1 MAARKLTGRGTV
13 FAAVATVPMLLAAP
27 AVGQQALDW
36 VEKPS
41 PLDLRAAYPAKAL
54 ADGVDARVTLKCD
67 VRNDG
72 RVEACG
78 VAGEEP
84 GGYGFGASALMLA
97 PKFRLALNDE
107 VKPGGVVNIPIRFAR
122 AGDPPLREAVF
133 KKPTGDYRKLI
144 PAGPFW
150 PEKAL
155 KQGKGGEAVVDCVV
169 EPDGRLSSCAHVS
182 GEPHFGGSTLR
193 MAAAGWM
200 MAAPLP
206 AGATPAPENVYR
218 FRVVFPARRIAD
230 TAPPGG

>member
-1 MAARKLTGRGTV
+1 MAARKLGLRGATI
-13 FAAVATVPMLLAAP
+13 AAAATVLAGAS
-27 AVGQQALDW
+27 AQAQSAMEWL
-36 VEKPS
+36 EKPS

-78 VAGEEP
+78 VGGEEP
-84 GGYGFGASALMLA
+84 AGYGFGASALMLA
-97 PKFRLALNDE
+97 PKFKLALAGG
-107 VKPGGVVNIPIRFAR
+107 VKPGDVVNIPIRFAR
-122 AGDPPLREAVF
+122 IGDPPLRDAIF
-133 KKPTGDYRKLI
+133 KKPTGDYRKLV
-144 PAGPFW
+144 PAGPYW

-169 EPDGRLSSCAHVS
+169 EADNRLSACAHVS

-193 MAAAGWM
+193 MAASGWM

-206 AGATPAPENVYR
+206 AGALPAPENVYR
-218 FRVVFPARRIAD
+218 FKVVFPARRIAD

>member
-1 MAARKLTGRGTV
+1 MEPARLRRT
-13 FAAVATVPMLLAAP
+13 ALLAAAAALPFLLP
-27 AVGQQALDW
+27 AAASAQTLEM

-54 ADGVDARVTLKCD
+54 ADGVDGRVTLKCD
-67 VRNDG
+67 VAEGG

-78 VAGEEP
+78 VGAEEP
-84 GGYGFGASALMLA
+84 QGYGFGASALMLA
-97 PKFRLALNDE
+97 PKFKLALQGE
-107 VKPGGVVNIPIRFAR
+107 TRPGAVANIPVRFAR
-122 AGDPPLREAVF
+122 TGDPPLREAVF
-133 KKPTGDYRKLI
+133 KKPTGDYRKLV

-155 KQGKGGEAVVDCVV
+155 RQGRGGEAVVDCVV
-169 EPDGRLSSCAHVS
+169 EADGRLSACAHVS

-206 AGATPAPENVYR
+206 ASAPAAPDNVWR
-218 FRVVFPARRIAD
+218 FKVVFPARRVAD